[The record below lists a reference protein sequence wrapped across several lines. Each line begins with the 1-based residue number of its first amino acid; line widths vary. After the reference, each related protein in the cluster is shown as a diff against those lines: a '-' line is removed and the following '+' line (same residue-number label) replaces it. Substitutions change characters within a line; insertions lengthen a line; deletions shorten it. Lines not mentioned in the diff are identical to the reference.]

1 MLALLPYLPRAYSS
15 SPPRAYTPSSSP
27 YPSHSVCLILTIVQ
41 SDPEGSLWR
50 DPPNYFEQIVYPA
63 YLKAHAR
70 IFKDGDTDNGDP
82 TDKVENLLVINTN
95 LSDGSVV
102 GMDEIFD
109 RASSAILEAS
119 RRTESTYGTQN
130 GA

>member
-1 MLALLPYLPRAYSS
+1 M
-15 SPPRAYTPSSSP
+15 
-27 YPSHSVCLILTIVQ
+27 
-41 SDPEGSLWR
+41 
-50 DPPNYFEQIVYPA
+50 
-63 YLKAHAR
+63 
-70 IFKDGDTDNGDP
+70 
-82 TDKVENLLVINTN
+82 ENLLVINTN
-95 LSDGSVV
+95 LSDGNVI